1 MIFLPVMLLIV
12 LAILIETGR
21 PVLFMHAR
29 LGQFGRVFH
38 MLKFRKFKK
47 SCGADGLP
55 LTLSEDERLTH
66 VGKFLRSTKLD
77 ELPQLWNVLIG
88 DMSIV
93 GPRPESLAFA
103 ECFAGGFRTVLQ
115 FKPGLVGPSQA
126 AFRSEA
132 EFIPTKDYS
141 TEFYRTILFPLKA
154 LIDIKYYPN
163 RTLAAD
169 LMWMVVSFLIILGF
183 ALPIVPFQT
192 LKRPST
198 ET

>member
-1 MIFLPVMLLIV
+1 MPAPYFGYPDSNIRNYDFF
-12 LAILIETGR
+12 TGYASDR
-21 PVLFMHAR
+21 AGHLNRNRASGVVYACSAGSVWSGFSHAE
-29 LGQFGRVFH
+29 
-38 MLKFRKFKK
+38 FRKFKK

-103 ECFAGGFRTVLQ
+103 ECFAGGFETVLE

-154 LIDIKYYPN
+154 LIDIK
-163 RTLAAD
+163 
-169 LMWMVVSFLIILGF
+169 
-183 ALPIVPFQT
+183 
-192 LKRPST
+192 
-198 ET
+198 